1 MPYLPLSPSA
11 GNYSLARTHPDFL
24 GEGSIDL
31 TSGPWVLMLAESVL
45 FPTELQFLMDELVYS
60 GGLSSR

>member
-11 GNYSLARTHPDFL
+11 GNYSLAQIHPDFL

-45 FPTELQFLMDELVYS
+45 FPIELQFLMDELVYS

>member
-1 MPYLPLSPSA
+1 MLGIKVLH
-11 GNYSLARTHPDFL
+11 RHTQIFW

-45 FPTELQFLMDELVYS
+45 FPTELQFLMDELVYP

>member
-11 GNYSLARTHPDFL
+11 GNYSLARIHPDFW

-45 FPTELQFLMDELVYS
+45 FPIELQFLMDELVYS